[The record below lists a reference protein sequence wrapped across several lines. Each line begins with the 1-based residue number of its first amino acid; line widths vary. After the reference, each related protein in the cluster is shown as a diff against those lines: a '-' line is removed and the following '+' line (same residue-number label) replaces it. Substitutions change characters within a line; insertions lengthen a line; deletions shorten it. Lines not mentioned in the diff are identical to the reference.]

1 VSDVTLEQVEG
12 TKPEKRTQN
21 YIVFR
26 QQGED
31 TFVKI
36 GEYKTGGTTE
46 AKKRAVEENN
56 LSAEVREGKVTVVA
70 VGARL
75 WNPTTPKAQPRPDKL
90 IW

>member
-1 VSDVTLEQVEG
+1 LEQVEG
-12 TKPEKRTQN
+12 TKPEKRTQH

-26 QQGED
+26 ETDAGLWQE
-31 TFVKI
+31 I

-56 LSAEVREGKVTVVA
+56 LSAEVREGKVTLVA
-70 VGARL
+70 VGKRL
-75 WNPTTPKAQPRPDKL
+75 WNPKAPKAEPRPDKL